1 METDTA
7 TYSEVVA
14 TTKLWK
20 KLRQWPQQQEQQH
33 HNNNNKEEQNIVPY
47 FSNPWITQQTENYF
61 SYYYQQLPHW
71 QQLR

>member
-7 TYSEVVA
+7 TYSEVGA
-14 TTKLWK
+14 TTKLRK
-20 KLRQWPQQQEQQH
+20 KLRQWPQQQEQH
-33 HNNNNKEEQNIVPY
+33 HNNTEEQNIVPY

>member
-7 TYSEVVA
+7 TYSEVGA
-14 TTKLWK
+14 TTKLRK
-20 KLRQWPQQQEQQH
+20 KLRQRPQHQEQQH
-33 HNNNNKEEQNIVPY
+33 NNTKEEQDIVPY